1 MKTVG
6 VRVLKENLSQYINK
20 IKSGESIIVTQRKK
34 EVAIIVPYSIG
45 IDGEEKLLQLIQR
58 GVVHWSWGK
67 PKGMP
72 SRIPSIA
79 ENVSDA
85 VLEDRR

>member
-6 VRVLKENLSQYINK
+6 IRELKENLSQYMKK
-20 IKSGESIIVTQRKK
+20 IKSGETIIVTERKK

-45 IDGEEKLLQLIQR
+45 IDEEEKVLQLIQR
-58 GVVHWSWGK
+58 GVIHWSWGK
-67 PKGMP
+67 PMGMP

-79 ENVSDA
+79 KNVSDA
-85 VLEDRR
+85 VLEER